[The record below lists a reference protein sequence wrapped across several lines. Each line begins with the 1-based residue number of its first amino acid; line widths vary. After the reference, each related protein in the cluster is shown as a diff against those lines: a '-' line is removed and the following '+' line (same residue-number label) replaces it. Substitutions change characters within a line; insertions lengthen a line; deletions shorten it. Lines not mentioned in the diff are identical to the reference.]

1 VGFFVN
7 NYTEFI
13 TYFKKRITNMSQYE
27 QLIEFIINEQED
39 KARELFHQI
48 VVGKSREIYESLMDG
63 EDFGGNEVEELEGQI
78 TGDETGLEH
87 DDAEFGMGDE
97 EGSEEGLEGRVMD
110 LEAELEDLKADFAA
124 LMADEEGE
132 PEHHDG
138 VNDPDFADAE
148 EDGEEASDDEES
160 EEDMFAE
167 GYEEE
172 SDDEEDDEE
181 EDLEESRKPTRRMT
195 EAEWIREYVEKIGEP
210 YSQQPA
216 QGEGHEVGKGK
227 KASVAAKSI
236 VAGKNDMGGS
246 TKNIARGGANEN
258 PDNKPVPK
266 ASNEYTKGE
275 GKLKGAGKFQNVP
288 GGNAGKSTF
297 KTKEGEYS
305 TEHGAEG
312 QTTDGKVS
320 VEKKSVLKK
329 ISK

>member
-1 VGFFVN
+1 
-7 NYTEFI
+7 
-13 TYFKKRITNMSQYE
+13 MSQYE
-27 QLIEFIINEQED
+27 QLIEYIINEQED
-39 KARELFHQI
+39 KAKELFHQI

-78 TGDETGLEH
+78 TSDEQGFDNNE
-87 DDAEFGMGDE
+87 AEFEIPGE
-97 EGSEEGLEGRVMD
+97 EGEEDLEGRVMD
-110 LEAELEDLKADFAA
+110 LESELEDLKADFAA

-132 PEHHDG
+132 AEHHDG
-138 VNDPDFADAE
+138 VNDPDFDRAEADADADE
-148 EDGEEASDDEES
+148 QADDEES

-167 GYEEE
+167 GYEE
-172 SDDEEDDEE
+172 DADEE
-181 EDLEESRKPTRRMT
+181 EDNQEEDLEDLDESRKPARRMT

-266 ASNEYTKGE
+266 ANNEYTKGQ
-275 GKLKGAGKFQNVP
+275 GNLKGAGKFQNVP

-297 KTKEGEYS
+297 KSKEGEYS
-305 TEHGAEG
+305 SEHGAEG

-320 VEKKSVLKK
+320 VEKKSVLKRIGK
-329 ISK
+329 